1 MSVGS
6 DLEAYNA
13 SEHQEALVRV
23 LMRRAGYNGL
33 TSMQGAL
40 EYTSIS
46 TNEVMNKHN
55 YANVCL

>member
-33 TSMQGAL
+33 TSMQGAR
-40 EYTSIS
+40 IHVNI
-46 TNEVMNKHN
+46 NE
-55 YANVCL
+55 

>member
-23 LMRRAGYNGL
+23 LMRRGGYNGP
-33 TSMQGAL
+33 TSMQGAR
-40 EYTSIS
+40 IDVDI
-46 TNEVMNKHN
+46 NE
-55 YANVCL
+55 